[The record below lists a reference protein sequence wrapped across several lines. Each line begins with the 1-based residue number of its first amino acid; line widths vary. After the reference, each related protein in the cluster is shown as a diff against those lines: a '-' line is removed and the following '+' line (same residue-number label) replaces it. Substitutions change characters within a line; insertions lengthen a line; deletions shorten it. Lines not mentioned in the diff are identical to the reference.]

1 MMIVMLKYRADIDG
15 LRAIAVL
22 LVVLYHAKFPVP
34 GGFIGVD
41 VFFVISGFLITLI
54 MDKEIREGA
63 FTFRS
68 FYVRRIKRLVP
79 AFAFMLAILFMYCS
93 YYLMPED
100 LLSFSKSA
108 LFSMLGISNFYF
120 FLNTNYFDSSATEPL
135 LHTWSLSVEEQF
147 YVFWPLILLALY
159 KTKKSSVKTI
169 VFSALFIASLATS
182 QYYAINSKNMA
193 YMMLPFRFFELMMGA
208 MVAIQFRTVSEF
220 LSKFRASP
228 YLGIALITASA
239 FLLNDES
246 VFPGLGAIPACLGAA
261 ILLASGFNDGWC
273 NKLLTSKPVVYVGKV
288 SYSFYLWHWPFLIL
302 AVYRD
307 IQLTAL
313 NASLLVIASF
323 AMASFSY
330 HFVEQPFRKAK
341 LTFPQAFGFVYAL
354 PVIVA
359 SLYLNTMYE
368 TGGWKSRVEGLFN
381 ELEHSNEAQ
390 VVRSE
395 CMDKMKVGNVS
406 ECHLGVKKDKPDA
419 IMIGDSFGNAYSGF
433 VDVLAKNAG
442 VMVHDTMRSATP
454 SLPDAFATMVNNK
467 FTDQVAKEVLDYNNK
482 RTSYALGLKAVIIA
496 DYFDEYTERNA
507 MFRVYD
513 KGWDDISDR
522 TYEIRKLYISN
533 LLAHGVKVYLI
544 ARPFSRIN
552 APGIAKLRNAK
563 MKHYILDDVLFPYGT
578 NKEDREEY
586 RLKKDFPEITLI
598 DPNDVLCKK
607 DGCAASI
614 DGDILYK
621 KDGSHINYSS
631 SEKLGEKYLK
641 NHKNPLLGM

>member
-1 MMIVMLKYRADIDG
+1 MSSLKYRLDIDG

-22 LVVLYHAKFPVP
+22 LVVFYHAKFPIS

-54 MDKEIREGA
+54 MDREIREGN

-68 FYVRRIKRLVP
+68 FYTRRIKRLVP
-79 AFAFMLAILFMYCS
+79 AFSFMMVILFGYCS

-108 LFSMLGISNFYF
+108 LFSMLGMSNFYF
-120 FLNTNYFDSSATEPL
+120 FFNTNYFDSSATEPL

-147 YVFWPLILLALY
+147 YIFWPLILLALY
-159 KTKKSSVKTI
+159 KSKKTYIKTF
-169 VFSALFIASLATS
+169 VFSVLFIGSLAAS
-182 QYYAINSKNMA
+182 QYYAINYKNLA

-208 MVAIQFRTVSEF
+208 MVAIQFRTIS
-220 LSKFRASP
+220 SAINKFRVVP
-228 YLGIALITASA
+228 YIGIALIIASA

-246 VFPGLGAIPACLGAA
+246 VFPGLGALPACIGAS
-261 ILLASGFNDGWC
+261 ILLASGFKGGFC
-273 NKLLTSKPVVYVGKV
+273 NNFLTWKPVVYVGKV

-307 IQLTAL
+307 VQLTPI
-313 NASLLVIASF
+313 NASLLIVASF
-323 AMASFSY
+323 IMASFSY
-330 HFVEQPFRKAK
+330 HFVEQPFRRAK
-341 LTFPQAFGFVYAL
+341 LTLPQAFGFVYAV

-368 TGGWKSRVEGLFN
+368 SGGWKSRMEGLFN
-381 ELEHSNEAQ
+381 EFENSNQAQ

-395 CMDKMKVGNVS
+395 CMDKMKVGNIS
-406 ECHLGVKKDKPDA
+406 ECYLGVKKDKPDA
-419 IMIGDSFGNAYSGF
+419 IMIGDSFGNAYAGF
-433 VDVLAKNAG
+433 IDVLAKNAG
-442 VMVHDTMRSATP
+442 LMVHDTMRRATP
-454 SLPDAFATMVNNK
+454 SLPGAFATMVNNK
-467 FTDQVAKEVLDYNNK
+467 FSDQVAKQVLDYNNK

-496 DYFDEYTERNA
+496 DYFDEYTQQNK

-513 KGWDDISDR
+513 SNWKDISDK
-522 TYEIRKLYISN
+522 TYDIRKRYISD
-533 LLAHGVKVYLI
+533 LLSHGVKVYII
-544 ARPFSRIN
+544 ARPFARIN
-552 APGIAKLRNAK
+552 ANGIAKLRNAK
-563 MKHYILDDVLFPYGT
+563 MKHYILDNVMFPYGS

-586 RLKKDFPEITLI
+586 RLKKDLPQITLI
-598 DPNDVLCKK
+598 DPNDVLCKSNE
-607 DGCAASI
+607 CAASI
-614 DGDILYK
+614 GGDILYI

-641 NHKNPLLGM
+641 IHRNPLLGM

>member
-1 MMIVMLKYRADIDG
+1 MIKYRSDIDG

-22 LVVLYHAKFPVP
+22 LVVLYHAKFPVS

-54 MDKEIREGA
+54 MDKEIREGD

-108 LFSMLGISNFYF
+108 LFSMPGVSNFYF

-220 LSKFRASP
+220 LSKFRATP

-246 VFPGLGAIPACLGAA
+246 VFPGLGAFPACLGAA
-261 ILLASGFNDGWC
+261 LLLASGFREGWC
-273 NKLLTSKPVVYVGKV
+273 NKFLTFKPVVYIGKV

-313 NASLLVIASF
+313 NASLLVITSF

-330 HFVEQPFRKAK
+330 HFVEQPFRKTR

-368 TGGWKSRVEGLFN
+368 TGGWKSRMEGLFDEMTEEN
-381 ELEHSNEAQ
+381 TAHIIRKN
-390 VVRSE
+390 
-395 CMDKMKVGNVS
+395 CMDTMKVGNID
-406 ECHLGVKKDKPDA
+406 ECHLGVKKKIPDA
-419 IMIGDSFGNAYSGF
+419 IMIGDSFGNAYTGF
-433 VDVLAKNAG
+433 VDVLAKDAG
-442 VMVHDTMRSATP
+442 IMVHDTMRSATP
-454 SLPDAFATMVNNK
+454 SIPDVFVSSVSNK
-467 FTDQVAKEVLDYNNK
+467 WPDGVAKRIIAYNNE
-482 RTSYALGLKAVIIA
+482 RTNYSYRFKTVIIS
-496 DYFDEYTERNA
+496 DFFDQ
-507 MFRVYD
+507 
-513 KGWDDISDR
+513 
-522 TYEIRKLYISN
+522 YES
-533 LLAHGVKVYLI
+533 
-544 ARPFSRIN
+544 PRI
-552 APGIAKLRNAK
+552 I
-563 MKHYILDDVLFPYGT
+563 
-578 NKEDREEY
+578 
-586 RLKKDFPEITLI
+586 
-598 DPNDVLCKK
+598 
-607 DGCAASI
+607 
-614 DGDILYK
+614 
-621 KDGSHINYSS
+621 
-631 SEKLGEKYLK
+631 
-641 NHKNPLLGM
+641 